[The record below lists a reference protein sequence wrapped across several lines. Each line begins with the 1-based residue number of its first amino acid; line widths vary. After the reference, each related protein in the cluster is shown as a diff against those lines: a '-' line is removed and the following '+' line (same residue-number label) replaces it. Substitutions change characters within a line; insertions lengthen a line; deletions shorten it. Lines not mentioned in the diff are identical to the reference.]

1 MANGVASGSFLTGVY
16 RVFEAGERL
25 LVNHAELVRLESREQ
40 IASFATRIG
49 LVAAWLVF
57 LFSAWLGVIA
67 AAIVAFDQ
75 VPLVW
80 RIAAAS
86 LVQLCIAA
94 GLFVAARRGREGPSD
109 GA

>member
-40 IASFATRIG
+40 IGAFAMRIG
-49 LVAAWLVF
+49 LVAAGLVF

-67 AAIVAFDQ
+67 VAIVAFDQ
-75 VPLVW
+75 VPLIW

-86 LVQLCIAA
+86 LVQLGIAT
-94 GLFVAARRGREGPSD
+94 GMLVAARRGKEGPSD